1 MICQQCGGAEY
12 VLERYQSGA
21 AVGALGAIPV
31 HATRW
36 RCPKCSDTVDRLPGD
51 GPRLNPIAQAL
62 LGRLAQ
68 TAVRAGVRGLG
79 AAADSVA
86 EEGEELL
93 EQLGQKAID
102 FGKKIRD
109 ARTKRGGG

>member
-1 MICQQCGGAEY
+1 MICQQCGQAEY
-12 VLERYQSGA
+12 TLERFQP
-21 AVGALGAIPV
+21 ALDTTGSTT
-31 HATRW
+31 HW
-36 RCPKCSDTVDRLPGD
+36 RCPQCRHIQGERVRG
-51 GPRLNPIAQAL
+51 GPRMNPIAQAL
-62 LGRLAQ
+62 LARVAQ

-102 FGKKIRD
+102 FGKRIRE
-109 ARTKRGGG
+109 ARTKRGGQ